1 MSDIDPR
8 STSRQGGRLT
18 AREIRSRWPG
28 LVWAV
33 PIAAL
38 IVVVYLAVSALANP
52 GVDAVIVFRTG
63 AGATPGDTK
72 VVFNG
77 VQVGHVAKVRLDK
90 DGRSVDVTVKL
101 DGRMAKVLNTST
113 VFWIEGATFSL
124 TDLSSLKA
132 AVAGVTID
140 MATGNG
146 GQAQRNFIGL
156 DSPPAVLPN
165 ERGTAFWLRTD
176 NLGPIRQGS
185 NITYRGMLVGKV
197 AEVEVH
203 GPNDLRAEMFV
214 DSPYDQLVRPGS
226 LFWAESP
233 LRISLSGAAIGAQF
247 NPAAALGAVT
257 FETPPEFR
265 NEPPATAGYDFA
277 LYADQDRAFGEGVGP
292 QVMYTIDFPE
302 AAGDLAP
309 GAPVMLAGFQVGSVK
324 SVDISFD
331 PDTGQLSAPVTIA
344 IEALRLHLAGVTPP
358 PRGNWRP
365 IVDRAMNAL
374 LSRGYRARLDQSPP
388 LIGSRHVSLDLI
400 SGAAPARLAMADPYP
415 RLPSSASGDIGAL
428 GDKANT
434 LLDHL
439 NAVPIV
445 AIGENARQLTGRL
458 AQLLNSPKVDDSLAK
473 LDDTLDQTD
482 KLVREARP
490 QIGPLVASLRQ
501 AAAQLDQTAASAN
514 AVLSGQGASQDQ
526 SLPEALHQLS
536 DAARSIRA
544 LADYLQRHPE
554 SLVQGKK

>member
-1 MSDIDPR
+1 MSDLPP
-8 STSRQGGRLT
+8 GRRRPT
-18 AREIRSRWPG
+18 VREIRSRWPG

-38 IVVVYLAVSALANP
+38 IVVLYLLVEALAHP
-52 GVDAVIVFRTG
+52 GVEAVIVFKTG

-77 VQVGHVAKVRLDK
+77 VQVGHVTKVRVDK

-101 DGRMAKVLNTST
+101 DGRMARSLNTST
-113 VFWIEGATFSL
+113 VFWIEGANFSL

-140 MATGNG
+140 MATGAG
-146 GQAQRNFIGL
+146 GQAQRHFVGL
-156 DSPPAVLPN
+156 DSSPAVLPDA
-165 ERGTAFWLRTD
+165 RGTAYWLRTD

-185 NITYRGMLVGKV
+185 NISYRGAEVGKV
-197 AEVEVH
+197 AEVEVR
-203 GPNDLRAEMFV
+203 GANDLRAEMFV
-214 DSPYDQLVRPGS
+214 YAPYDQLVRPGS
-226 LFWAESP
+226 VFWAESP
-233 LRISLSGAAIGAQF
+233 LKISLSGAAIGAQF

-265 NEPPATAGYDFA
+265 NEAPAAAGTNYT
-277 LYADQDRAFGEGVGP
+277 LYADQNRAFGEGVGP
-292 QVMYTIDFPE
+292 QVMYTIDFPDP
-302 AAGDLAP
+302 AGDLAP

-324 SVDISFD
+324 SVDLRFD
-331 PDTGQLSAPVTIA
+331 ADTGVLTAPVTIA

-358 PRGNWRP
+358 PRGDWRP

-374 LSRGYRARLDQSPP
+374 LAKGYRARLDQSPP
-388 LIGSRHVSLDLI
+388 LFGAREVGLDVVAGAGPAHLAAGSAYPRI
-400 SGAAPARLAMADPYP
+400 PGAAA
-415 RLPSSASGDIGAL
+415 GDIGAL
-428 GDKANT
+428 GDKANV

-439 NAVPIV
+439 DAVPIV
-445 AIGENARQLTGRL
+445 AIGENARQITGRL
-458 AQLLNSPKVDDSLAK
+458 AQILNSPKVDDSLAK

-490 QIGPLVASLRQ
+490 QIGPLIASLRHS
-501 AAAQLDQTAASAN
+501 AAQLDQTAASAN
-514 AVLSGQGASQDQ
+514 AVLSGQGAAQDQ
-526 SLPEALHQLS
+526 SLPEALRQLS

-554 SLVQGKK
+554 AVIQGKK